1 MLLSDYLEV
10 SAEEL
15 PMFNVNVPN
24 DTNMVID
31 PTVLIIRDFEY
42 FPTVSA
48 ADRLYD
54 FFNTLI
60 DLYNDGNFSGISNIL
75 NEVHEINDTYLGESS
90 ISNHAQGKGPDLGS
104 LRDYIGN
111 IVNMVGDVGG
121 RPRVDA
127 KALFVIFSLCTP
139 NFGKDG
145 FSDLLTNVLYC
156 DFSEYTHN
164 VLNVLGRGNL
174 FHENL
179 GEGPDQHQYW
189 NIDTH
194 MWEDFVG
201 SAVINTYPTIFV
213 PKEAVQHTYT
223 YTALK
228 FIMAIPVVAEQH
240 RNQGNM
246 TKKDAYKRIR
256 EANPGISVKQ
266 LAFNIIRENPNNLVD
281 YLNRILV

>member
-10 SAEEL
+10 SAEDL
-15 PMFNVNVPN
+15 PMFDVDVPI
-24 DTNMVID
+24 DTKMVID
-31 PTVLIIRDFEY
+31 PTELIIREPKY

-48 ADRLYD
+48 ANRLYD

-60 DLYNDGNFSGISNIL
+60 ELYNDRKFPEISAIL
-75 NEVHEINDTYLGESS
+75 NGVHEINDTYLGESS

-111 IVNMVGDVGG
+111 IVNMVGYVGG
-121 RPRVDA
+121 KPNVDA

-145 FSDLLTNVLYC
+145 FSDLLTNILYC
-156 DFSEYTHN
+156 DFSKYTHN
-164 VLNVLGRGNL
+164 VLNALGKENL
-174 FHENL
+174 FHENID
-179 GEGPDQHQYW
+179 EGPVQHQYW

-201 SAVINTYPTIFV
+201 CAVINRYPTIFV

-228 FIMAIPVVAEQH
+228 FIMAIPVVAEQN
-240 RNQGNM
+240 RNQGHI
-246 TKKDAYKRIR
+246 TKKDAYKRIKD
-256 EANPGISVKQ
+256 ANPGLSVKQ